1 MDYTLTHRFS
11 PMGLVEASVQ
21 HATLHAVHASM
32 QPTALSVYHKNT
44 CTRECAM
51 VPVPLKHIRM

>member
-1 MDYTLTHRFS
+1 
-11 PMGLVEASVQ
+11 MGLVEASVQ